1 MVQDEE
7 NELAETS
14 RWCGDAVNCDDEN
27 ESGSDT
33 WKEDPSMDQEPPARN
48 DSATSIFTEQAIISV
63 FPPIICCES
72 TILRE
77 RWLILN
83 LLQPIF
89 IFL

>member
-1 MVQDEE
+1 
-7 NELAETS
+7 
-14 RWCGDAVNCDDEN
+14 
-27 ESGSDT
+27 
-33 WKEDPSMDQEPPARN
+33 MDQEPPARN
-48 DSATSIFTEQAIISV
+48 DSATSIFTEQAIISA